1 MKVLIF
7 GSKGQVGLELSRRM
21 PKQFDAILLDRIGV
35 DLIDPRAVSN
45 AVQFYRPDAVINV
58 AAFTD
63 VDLAEEH
70 EDDANLVNG
79 LAPEAMARSCAEL
92 GIPFLHVSTD
102 YVFDG
107 SGSAAHKPDAVPA
120 PVNAY
125 GRSKLLGETRIVFAA
140 ANSLILRT
148 SWVFSAHR
156 KNFLKTMLRL
166 GREKQSLDIVADQFG
181 GPTPASAIAD
191 ALLKAAT
198 DMHAGMPGGLY
209 HFSAEPD
216 VSRSEFA
223 RFIMM
228 NSGLACEIKDVQTS
242 DYPTRARRPLNSRLD
257 CSTFV
262 RDFQIARPDWRSAV
276 KDIIRDLGDSP

>member
-1 MKVLIF
+1 MKVLVF
-7 GSKGQVGLELSRRM
+7 GSKGQVGLEIGRRM
-21 PKQFDAILLDRIGV
+21 PRQFGAILLDRDDV
-35 DLIDPRAVSN
+35 DLLDLRAVSN
-45 AVQFYRPDAVINV
+45 AIQVHRPDVVINV

-63 VDLAEEH
+63 VDLAEAH
-70 EDDANLVNG
+70 EGDANLING
-79 LAPEAMARSCAEL
+79 HAPEAMAMTCAEL

-125 GRSKLLGETRIVFAA
+125 GRSKLLGETRIELAG

-166 GREKQSLDIVADQFG
+166 GRERQSLDVVADQFG

-191 ALLKAAT
+191 ALLKSAA
-198 DMHAGMPGGLY
+198 DMHAGMLGGIY
-209 HFSAEPD
+209 HFSGAPD
-216 VSRSEFA
+216 VSWSEFA
-223 RFIMM
+223 RFIMATA
-228 NSGLACEIKDVQTS
+228 NLPCEIKDIQTS
-242 DYPTRARRPLNSRLD
+242 EYPTPARRPLNSRLD
-257 CSTFV
+257 CSTFT
-262 RDFQIARPDWRSAV
+262 RDFQIPRPDWRNAV
-276 KDIIRDLGDSP
+276 RDIIQDLGESS